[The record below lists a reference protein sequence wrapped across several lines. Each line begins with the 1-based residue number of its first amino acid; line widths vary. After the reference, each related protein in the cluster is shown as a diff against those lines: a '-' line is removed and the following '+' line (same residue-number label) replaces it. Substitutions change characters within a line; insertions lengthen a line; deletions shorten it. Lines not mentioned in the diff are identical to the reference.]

1 MWIYWAAFAVMMAWV
16 FGASVIWAL
25 DVFPTHAENAISV
38 VTLGIICIIEAIAL
52 SITTRR
58 HWEDRPENRHHTSN
72 SQRPPNEPKD
82 KGSAIDALRAQPET
96 HEENH
101 HAAEEYFWN
110 KQIKSRLGA
119 QRNYCGSSGLGCIYP
134 VLYPRGLD
142 RGPHCDSRSQQ
153 SLDFPGPSRFFRTAH
168 RRDANSCKA

>member
-110 KQIKSRLGA
+110 KQIRVGWVLNGITA
-119 QRNYCGSSGLGCIYP
+119 VAAGLAVFNLFYI
-134 VLYPRGLD
+134 RAGLIEA
-142 RGPHCDSRSQQ
+142 HTATVESQQ